1 MFIIVAILEMIYLI
15 LGFIFG
21 ILEAITV
28 FIWEF
33 VLWIFMQIYNGIEYL
48 YNTFGLS
55 TLSIVGF
62 IIFLS
67 LYIKKKD

>member
-21 ILEAITV
+21 ILETITV

>member
-15 LGFIFG
+15 LEFIFG